1 MILSLF
7 VGFIL
12 GAAALLFALQN
23 TEVVSLVFMGWQ
35 FQSTLALLVLVS
47 VGVGVLMSVFA
58 SIPSAVASHFR
69 VRILEKNN
77 KNLVT
82 EIEAYRQAERMGASP
97 DPGSVIDLRT

>member
-7 VGFIL
+7 VGFVL

-35 FQSTLALLVLVS
+35 FQSTLALLVMAS
-47 VGVGVLMSVFA
+47 VGVGILISIFA
-58 SIPSAVASHFR
+58 SIPSAVSSYFR
-69 VRILEKNN
+69 IRGLAKTN

-82 EIEAYRQAERMGASP
+82 EIEAHRQAERMGASV
-97 DPGSVIDLRT
+97 DASSVIDLRS